1 MREMPNLSA
10 GVVGEDM
17 HLAALLD
24 PELIRTRARVR
35 DREDAIRLLAE
46 LMAARGYVTP
56 DFLPAVLKREKEFPT
71 GLPTQEVAIALP
83 HTEAMHVQ
91 HSRIAVGVLEQPVA
105 FHMMGSPDQI
115 VQVRVVFLLAI
126 ADNDSQVLA
135 LKQLADLFQDGSTL
149 GRVAA
154 AEDEQTVYAVLLE
167 GIRRLRPAPPEQAE
181 RQTNGG

>member
-1 MREMPNLSA
+1 
-10 GVVGEDM
+10 
-17 HLAALLD
+17 
-24 PELIRTRARVR
+24 
-35 DREDAIRLLAE
+35 
-46 LMAARGYVTP
+46 
-56 DFLPAVLKREKEFPT
+56 
-71 GLPTQEVAIALP
+71 
-83 HTEAMHVQ
+83 MHVQ

-167 GIRRLRPAPPEQAE
+167 GIRRLRPAPAEQAE